1 MNIKHYHK
9 VINDHLNDETTYK
22 IVELN
27 CYAKVIKAMAKMLD
41 KYKANLRKKEKE
53 YLITFSNDTSN
64 FSDLGKIQKSK

>member
-1 MNIKHYHK
+1 M
-9 VINDHLNDETTYK
+9 INDHLNDETNYK

-53 YLITFSNDTSN
+53 YLITFSNNTSN